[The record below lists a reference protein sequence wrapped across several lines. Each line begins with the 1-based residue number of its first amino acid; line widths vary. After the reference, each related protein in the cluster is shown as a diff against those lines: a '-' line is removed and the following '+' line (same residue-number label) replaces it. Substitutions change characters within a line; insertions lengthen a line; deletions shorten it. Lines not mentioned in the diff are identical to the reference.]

1 MQIITP
7 NDVEVTA
14 MASAYESFAVQA
26 MINYYNYDYEMF
38 FEHLDE
44 NVIWYG
50 PKEGQYIVGRDN
62 LMSAL
67 RAQKKH
73 AIFSVENVRSQ
84 LIPISS
90 GTYSIVL
97 CYNLICESGER
108 TKKYLQRVSI
118 IGRRLKDRNGNILFR
133 CPLIQVSNVM
143 TEKTDSAFASVQTGA
158 QGSKNSKNEK
168 RLAFAGEN
176 HTTVLI
182 KESSIRYIV
191 GGKGVCSYIHTDD
204 GVCLVHSL
212 LKEIAPRLS
221 KSFYRCHSSYIVN
234 LDSVVCFSSKGLT
247 LNDKTQVPVSS
258 KRYPEIKRD
267 ITDFF
272 EQK

>member
-1 MQIITP
+1 
-7 NDVEVTA
+7 

-38 FEHLDE
+38 FEHLDK

-143 TEKTDSAFASVQTGA
+143 TEKTDSAFASVSGQ
-158 QGSKNSKNEK
+158 QRQQK
-168 RLAFAGEN
+168 RKAARLCRRKSYYRFN
-176 HTTVLI
+176 QRKQHQI
-182 KESSIRYIV
+182 HRRRKES
-191 GGKGVCSYIHTDD
+191 
-204 GVCLVHSL
+204 L
-212 LKEIAPRLS
+212 LL
-221 KSFYRCHSSYIVN
+221 
-234 LDSVVCFSSKGLT
+234 
-247 LNDKTQVPVSS
+247 
-258 KRYPEIKRD
+258 YPHR
-267 ITDFF
+267 
-272 EQK
+272 

>member
-1 MQIITP
+1 
-7 NDVEVTA
+7 

-62 LMSAL
+62 LMNAL
-67 RAQKKH
+67 RAQKRG
-73 AIFSVENVRSQ
+73 AVFSVENVRSQ
-84 LIPISS
+84 LVPISS

-97 CYNLICESGER
+97 CYNLSCKSSER
-108 TKKYLQRVSI
+108 TKEYFQRVLI
-118 IGRRLKDRNGNILFR
+118 IGRRLKDRDGNVLFR

-143 TEKTDSAFASVQTGA
+143 TGKADSAFASVRTCA
-158 QGSKNSKNEK
+158 PDSKSKK

-176 HTTVLI
+176 HTSVLI
-182 KESSIRYIV
+182 VENSIRYIV

-204 GVCLVHSL
+204 GVYLVHSL

-221 KSFYRCHSSYIVN
+221 ESFYRCHSSYIVN
-234 LDSVVCFSSKGLT
+234 LDRVVGFSSKGFI
-247 LNDKTQVPVSS
+247 LNDRTQVPVSS

-267 ITDFF
+267 VTAFF